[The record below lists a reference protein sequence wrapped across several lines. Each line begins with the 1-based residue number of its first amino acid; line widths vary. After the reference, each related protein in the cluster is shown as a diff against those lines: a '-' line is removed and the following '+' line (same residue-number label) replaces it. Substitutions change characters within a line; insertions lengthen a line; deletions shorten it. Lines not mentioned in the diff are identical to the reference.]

1 LDLGLIQEN
10 CKTESIMTARD
21 IDKAKIVRGGSGR
34 HRGDRRLGGGG
45 RGLCTGGDMR
55 PAGF

>member
-1 LDLGLIQEN
+1 LDLGLIREN

-45 RGLCTGGDMR
+45 LCTGGDMR